1 MSARVQLTEM
11 FAPFLSGTT
20 LEEAVDDAYALVQRV
35 RAEGLNKVADL
46 WDARSETVTLPRER
60 MDLRY
65 RAAELRQL
73 ANSAVPVPDETAR
86 HLPGE
91 APSDLYATVY
101 DALRTFQATAQ
112 WSSLQ
117 HAQARDYLAEHLVN
131 ALRDSTGGAPTS
143 HLKPDEC
150 TCMPHQKLGCGHC
163 AMDICEDCH
172 RCPCGCTCA
181 QETPTALTTPVRVLS
196 VDVKA
201 GQLDCCDDDTAHVW
215 VVVTAWSP
223 RRAFLTGAAPFAAA
237 ANCPPA
243 DLAGR
248 RFFAELDLYNP
259 PGNEDTTAERLEF
272 PGLRLC
278 QPLPPKWQQ
287 VTDQGAE
294 LDAATD
300 SGFELLVDG
309 SRQLWVEVPAQ
320 DGEVYVDRVDAAGQP
335 VTRASAEA
343 DHGPL
348 RSLGRIA

>member
-1 MSARVQLTEM
+1 MTARDELIKLLGHTATYYLDAHFGHE
-11 FAPFLSGTT
+11 
-20 LEEAVDDAYALVQRV
+20 LEIPEI
-35 RAEGLNKVADL
+35 ADRIL
-46 WDARSETVTLPRER
+46 GGH
-60 MDLRY
+60 
-65 RAAELRQL
+65 AAESRGK
-73 ANSAVPVPDETAR
+73 AADVPD
-86 HLPGE
+86 
-91 APSDLYATVY
+91 LYKVVY
-101 DALRTFQATAQ
+101 DALVSFQATAH

-117 HAQARDYLAEHLVN
+117 LAQARGYLTEHLVN
-131 ALRDSTGGAPTS
+131 ALNGEEHTPR
-143 HLKPDEC
+143 LKPDEC
-150 TCMPHQKLGCGHC
+150 TCMPHRKLGCGHC

-181 QETPTALTTPVRVLS
+181 QETRTALTTPVRVLS
-196 VDVKA
+196 VDFRA

-272 PGLRLC
+272 PGLRLSP
-278 QPLPPKWQQ
+278 PLPAKWQRFA
-287 VTDQGAE
+287 DEDAE
-294 LDAATD
+294 PETAEEDR
-300 SGFELLVDG
+300 GFELLVDE
-309 SRQLWVEVPAQ
+309 SSQLWVEVPTQ

-343 DHGPL
+343 EHGPL